1 MADDKLIFPIRF
13 DLEAGVKEALKDSG
27 KALNRI
33 EEALAKNPVIVKIR

>member
-27 KALNRI
+27 KKPL
-33 EEALAKNPVIVKIR
+33 LKILSLLKFG